1 MPKLTEGKNYLDLK
15 AGRFRVFFRRR
26 YKFISLFNDVL
37 VGVFFITGSSLNFFS
52 GTALYGNACYLLGS
66 LFLGTRPVL
75 KFIHDTTFK
84 NEMKKTIGKEGG
96 P

>member
-1 MPKLTEGKNYLDLK
+1 MPKLAEDKNYLDLK
-15 AGRFRVFFRRR
+15 AGRFRVFFWKR

-52 GTALYGNACYLLGS
+52 ITALWGNLCYLLGS

-75 KFIHDTTFK
+75 KFIHDTTLK
-84 NEMKKTIGKEGG
+84 NEAKKAYSREGY
-96 P
+96 